1 MYRYK
6 LFKESKKQ
14 ICPAC
19 RKRRFVRYIDL
30 EKDEILPDLVGRCDR
45 EVNCGYHL
53 TPKQYFETNGVLT
66 SYHSSRIKSEIK
78 KEQVITYHDFQLISR
93 SGRNFKQNNFIQYLK
108 TIFNE
113 DQVKRIILR
122 YLLGTSNHWDGATVF
137 WQIDSNNLVRGGK
150 IMLYLSATGKRVKK
164 PYNHITW
171 VHSVL
176 LKKKTINKFH
186 LDQCLFGSHLL
197 NEEQNKPVAI
207 VESEKT
213 ACIMSELFD
222 KYLWLSC
229 GSLSNINIKMFHSIK
244 GRKIILYPDL
254 SKDQKAFNK
263 WNEKSDQLSKNGFD
277 ISVSHLLEEKSTV
290 QQKEYGLDIADFFIQ
305 NRKSRTS
312 RSELFNKLKSK
323 NSNLEKLIET
333 FDLMVP
339 VD

>member
-6 LFKESKKQ
+6 LVKETKKQ
-14 ICPAC
+14 ICPGC

-30 EKDEILPDLVGRCDR
+30 EKDEILPNIVGRCDR

-53 TPKQYFETNGVLT
+53 TPKQYFETKGVLT
-66 SYHSSRIKSEIK
+66 TYHSSKIKTNTK
-78 KEQVITYHDFQLISR
+78 KEEPPTYHELTLVTQ

-137 WQIDSNNLVRGGK
+137 WQIDNKNLVRGGK
-150 IMLYLSATGKRVKK
+150 VMLYSSATGKRVKK
-164 PYNHITW
+164 PFNHITW

-176 LKKKTINKFH
+176 IKKKVIHNFT
-186 LDQCLFGSHLL
+186 LSQCLFGLHLI
-197 NEEQNKPVAI
+197 NEDKNKPVAI

-222 KYLWLSC
+222 KYLWLAC
-229 GSLSNINIKMFHSIK
+229 GSLSNINSKIFNSIK

-254 SKDQKAFNK
+254 SKDQKAFVI
-263 WNEKSDQLSKNGFD
+263 WNTKSSLLQKKGFD
-277 ISVSHLLEEKSTV
+277 ISVSNLLEEKSTV
-290 QQKEYGLDIADFFIQ
+290 TQSVYGLDIADFFIQ
-305 NRKSRTS
+305 NRKNSVNGS
-312 RSELFNKLKSK
+312 YIFNRLKDK
-323 NSNLEKLIET
+323 NSILKQLATT
-333 FDLMVP
+333 FDLIIP
-339 VD
+339 YN

>member
-14 ICPAC
+14 ICPGC

-30 EKDEILPDLVGRCDR
+30 EKNKILPDVVGRCDR
-45 EVNCGYHL
+45 EVSCGYHL

-66 SYHSSRIKSEIK
+66 SYHSSRIKTEIK
-78 KEQVITYHDFQLISR
+78 KEQPTYHDFQLVSQ

-137 WQIDSNNLVRGGK
+137 WQIDDSNMVRGGK

-164 PYNHITW
+164 PFNHITW

-176 LKKKTINKFH
+176 LKKEMIHKFN

-197 NEEQNKPVAI
+197 NQDKNKPVAI

-222 KYLWLSC
+222 KYLWLAC
-229 GSLSNINIKMFHSIK
+229 GSLSNINTKMFNPIK
-244 GRKIILYPDL
+244 ERKIVLYPDL
-254 SKDQKAFNK
+254 STSQKAFIK
-263 WNEKSDQLSKNGFD
+263 WNEKSEILKKKGFD

-290 QQKEYGLDIADFFIQ
+290 IQKEHGLDIADFFIQ
-305 NRKSRTS
+305 NRKS
-312 RSELFNKLKSK
+312 LFGKTGIYNKLKAK
-323 NSNLEKLIET
+323 NSNLEKLIEI
-333 FDLMVP
+333 FDLVIP
-339 VD
+339 YD

>member
-6 LFKESKKQ
+6 LVKETKKQ
-14 ICPAC
+14 ICPSC
-19 RKRRFVRYIDL
+19 KKRRFVRYIDL
-30 EKDEILPDLVGRCDR
+30 EKNKILPEIVGRCDR

-66 SYHSSRIKSEIK
+66 TYHSSKIKTK
-78 KEQVITYHDFQLISR
+78 KEQPNFHDITLVTQ
-93 SGRNFKQNNFIQYLK
+93 SGRNFKQNNFTQYLK
-108 TIFNE
+108 NIFNE

-137 WQIDSNNLVRGGK
+137 WQIDSNNSVRGGK

-164 PYNHITW
+164 PYSHITW

-176 LKKKTINKFH
+176 LKRKM
-186 LDQCLFGSHLL
+186 LDNFTLSQCLFGSHLL
-197 NEEQNKPVAI
+197 SEDQNKPVAI

-213 ACIMSELFD
+213 ACIMSELFE

-229 GSLSNINIKMFHSIK
+229 GSLSNISSKMFNPIK
-244 GRKIILYPDL
+244 NRKIVLYPDL

-263 WNEKSDQLSKNGFD
+263 WKEKGDQLGKHGFD

-290 QQKEYGLDIADFFIQ
+290 IQREHGLDLADFFIL
-305 NRKSRTS
+305 NRKTS
-312 RSELFNKLKSK
+312 SNNQKIYNRLKTKNLNFELLVN
-323 NSNLEKLIET
+323 T
-333 FDLMVP
+333 FDLITSY
-339 VD
+339 DK